1 MCYNLLLRFLIKCD
15 SEACKKL
22 TNEIMVRKYTDLKP
36 FFEKK
41 ALQNQIMLNNI
52 FLEKYDSALNKL
64 SSEAVDVIDGLSKV
78 SNTINYVNQ
87 AKAGKSKLE
96 AILTPKMREA
106 LANGTAKLCNSHKD
120 GEIFSKIQ
128 YSDGSSEFIS
138 LKEVK
143 GMSNT
148 SNMAI
153 LANQMQMQQTLKNIQ
168 DILTDFAEET
178 DRQLMCLQRDN
189 HDNRMIKAE
198 TAKLDFEEFLKSDS
212 TDYKYLMHS
221 INEAYP
227 SICKEIK
234 NNLGDLQEIAS
245 QIDKK
250 TTSFGMKKMM
260 EKEQILINYILE
272 GLTHLQVLCNIEM
285 YIDYSRNENKTM
297 QEKELSMFEV
307 QQKYS
312 TVLIDCFSK
321 DKLKLL
327 SGLSIFPED
336 IWRNNFMPG
345 LEKLNSN
352 MKEAL
357 ICQNNVKE
365 NTMEVV

>member
-1 MCYNLLLRFLIKCD
+1 MDK
-15 SEACKKL
+15 
-22 TNEIMVRKYTDLKP
+22 EIVVKKYTDLKP
-36 FFEKK
+36 FFETK
-41 ALQNQIMLNNI
+41 ALQNQIILNNN
-52 FLEKYDSALNKL
+52 FLEIYDSCKNQIDLSNKVL
-64 SSEAVDVIDGLSKV
+64 DTASEVATV
-78 SNTINYVNQ
+78 TNYINQ
-87 AKAGKSKLE
+87 ATSGKSKLE

-106 LANGTAKLCNSHKD
+106 LENGTAKLCSSHKD
-120 GEIFSKIQ
+120 REIFSKIQ

-143 GMSNT
+143 GATNYG
-148 SNMAI
+148 NMAM
-153 LANQMQMQQTLKNIQ
+153 LANQMQIQQTLKTIQ

-198 TAKLDFEEFLKSDS
+198 TAKLDFEDFLKENSS
-212 TDYKYLMHS
+212 DYKYLMHS

-227 SICKEIK
+227 SIRKELK
-234 NNLGDLQEIAS
+234 NNLCDLKEICD

-250 TTSFGMKKMM
+250 RTSFGMKKMI
-260 EKEQILINYILE
+260 EKEQTYINFIME

-285 YIDYSRNENKTM
+285 YIDYMRNECKSIIKKENSMIDVQKKYADVLLECFT
-297 QEKELSMFEV
+297 QEKLE
-307 QQKYS
+307 
-312 TVLIDCFSK
+312 
-321 DKLKLL
+321 LL

-345 LEKLNSN
+345 IQLLNKN

-357 ICQNNVKE
+357 ICQSNVQE
-365 NTMEVV
+365 STMEMV

>member
-1 MCYNLLLRFLIKCD
+1 MD
-15 SEACKKL
+15 
-22 TNEIMVRKYTDLKP
+22 NEIVVRKYTDLKP
-36 FFEKK
+36 FFETK
-41 ALQNQIMLNNI
+41 ALQNQIILNNN
-52 FLEKYDSALNKL
+52 FLEIYDSCNNQIDLSNKVL
-64 SSEAVDVIDGLSKV
+64 DTASKI
-78 SNTINYVNQ
+78 SNAANYINQ
-87 AKAGKSKLE
+87 ARSEKSKLE

-106 LANGTAKLCNSHKD
+106 LKNGTAKLCNSHKD

-143 GMSNT
+143 GVGNYG
-148 SNMAI
+148 NMAM

-178 DRQLMCLQRDN
+178 DRQLMCLQRDS

-198 TAKLDFEEFLKSDS
+198 TAKLDFEDFLKENSS
-212 TDYKYLMHS
+212 DYKYLMHS

-227 SICKEIK
+227 SIRKELK
-234 NNLGDLQEIAS
+234 NNLADLKEIS
-245 QIDKK
+245 DQIEKK
-250 TTSFGMKKMM
+250 RTSFGMKKMM
-260 EKEQILINYILE
+260 DKEQIYINFILE

-285 YIDYSRNENKTM
+285 YVDYVRNENTSIIEKENSMIDVQKKYADVLLDCFT
-297 QEKELSMFEV
+297 QEKLE
-307 QQKYS
+307 
-312 TVLIDCFSK
+312 
-321 DKLKLL
+321 LL

-345 LEKLNSN
+345 IKKLDTN

-357 ICQNNVKE
+357 LCQNNVQE
-365 NTMEVV
+365 NIMVVV